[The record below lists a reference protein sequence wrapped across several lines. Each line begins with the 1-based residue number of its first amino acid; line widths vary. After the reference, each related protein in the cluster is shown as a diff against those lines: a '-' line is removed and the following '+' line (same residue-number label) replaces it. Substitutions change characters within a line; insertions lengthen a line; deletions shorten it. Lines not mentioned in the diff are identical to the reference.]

1 MRVLSDYIV
10 VTSGQSSYEA
20 WGFVLLGLLGLIF
33 FWLMIQA
40 FKIHVVIGLAL
51 LALMLWLG
59 FAFWLPAMID
69 LGTNMVNNPTY

>member
-1 MRVLSDYIV
+1 MKAFSDYVI

-20 WGFVLLGLLGLIF
+20 WGFVLLGILGLMF
-33 FWLMIQA
+33 FWLMVQA
-40 FKIHVVIGLAL
+40 FKLHVVAGLVML
-51 LALMLWLG
+51 GLMLWLG